1 VMLLTNLNCSL
12 QVSHEKT
19 LFFWIMEEVTAK
31 NNYFKQKCNVVGQ
44 IGFSAL
50 HKCVVAMKMLAYGG
64 STNSL
69 DDHLKIGG
77 NTVLETMKEI
87 DEIEHI
93 LQHNKARGFSGMI
106 GSIDC
111 MHWEWYTCPTG
122 WASMYKGYKGKPTMI
137 LEVVTIRD
145 LRI

>member
-31 NNYFKQKCNVVGQ
+31 NNYFKQKCKVVGQ

-69 DDHLKIGG
+69 DDHLKIGES
-77 NTVLETMKEI
+77 TVLETMKEI